1 MVTGWVTWLSSPRTD
16 MKFHVLFTVD
26 GGDGTIRN
34 KITNKM
40 VGQFITKFGVVESM
54 MEMNTFT
61 ASLDISFK

>member
-1 MVTGWVTWLSSPRTD
+1 

-34 KITNKM
+34 KITNKLD
-40 VGQFITKFGVVESM
+40 GQFITKFGVVESM

-61 ASLDISFK
+61 ASLDISFKW